1 MQNECYKAI
10 ESLRRNEETQMDRRD
25 KRSGIAVANVLGP
38 KRGAVAPPKFSAVLL
53 DIFISELMV

>member
-25 KRSGIAVANVLGP
+25 KRSGIAVANM
-38 KRGAVAPPKFSAVLL
+38 F
-53 DIFISELMV
+53 